1 MTEEIKIKL
10 KELVDIAGITASD
23 VADFIIELEKE
34 NTELK
39 KDLKL
44 AIDANQKWL
53 RRDTELEEEK
63 AELKKDLQT
72 AEAAIKKLVQRETEL
87 EVQIEK
93 MKCCGN
99 CGNYDGNFCKEKSA
113 GSTWH
118 SVCEMWKVHE

>member
-53 RRDTELEEEK
+53 RRD
-63 AELKKDLQT
+63 A
-72 AEAAIKKLVQRETEL
+72 EL